1 MFKNIIYHS
10 YKGQRSHQIAKKAS
24 EIYDFLKN
32 QNFDYLLQINACMP
46 MLRVETILKFIKDC
60 EKLKKP
66 SFGVFEVNNYF
77 MSNLN
82 KPYNFNKS
90 IKTINTKY
98 VTKAKQFAHCFY
110 FFLKKSII
118 KKTGWFWNWNKLNYI
133 TIPNT
138 IEIFDIDTKQDFEIA
153 KLMYKNLI
161 KNYE

>member
-1 MFKNIIYHS
+1 
-10 YKGQRSHQIAKKAS
+10 
-24 EIYDFLKN
+24 
-32 QNFDYLLQINACMP
+32 MP

-110 FFLKKSII
+110 FLKKSII
-118 KKTGWFWNWNKLNYI
+118 KK
-133 TIPNT
+133 
-138 IEIFDIDTKQDFEIA
+138 QDGFGIGI
-153 KLMYKNLI
+153 N
-161 KNYE
+161 